1 MNKSIENNQQQFID
15 WFRQSSPYIHSH
27 RKRTFVIFFG
37 GDVVQGENFAHFIHD
52 ISLLNSLGV
61 RLVLVFGARPQ
72 IEKQIESLG
81 LSSSYAENLRITDA
95 KLLPA
100 VEQAVGQ
107 VRVNIEARLS
117 MGLIN
122 TPMAG
127 ASLRVVSGNYVTARP
142 YGVRNGIDYCYTGEV
157 RKVDTEAIQAQL
169 QLGNITLLSPIGYS
183 PSGEAFNLHAEEV
196 ATEAAIALNA
206 DKLIMMT
213 SGFLQNKHN
222 EQITQL
228 DLKQA
233 KKLLLKDCFPVEL
246 QSHLR
251 NATQACQRGVYRSH
265 LINHQVDGSLLLE
278 LYSRDGCGT
287 LISAEQYEGLRIATI
302 DDVGGILEI
311 IQPLEE
317 QGVLAQRSREQLELE
332 IDQFSVIERDGMII
346 ACAALYPFA
355 EENMAEVACMAVHP
369 DYQRSGRADILLQL
383 LETQAI
389 QLNMQQLFILTTH
402 TAHWFIER
410 GFVEEDINKLPVSK
424 KRLYNLQ
431 RNSKFFIKQLEL
443 DSREK

>member
-1 MNKSIENNQQQFID
+1 MTQTTDNSQQQFID

-37 GDVVQGENFAHFIHD
+37 GDVVQSDNFAHFIHD

-72 IEKQIESLG
+72 IEQQIENLG
-81 LSSSYAENLRITDA
+81 LSSSYAENLRLTSSEI
-95 KLLPA
+95 LPA

-142 YGVRNGIDYCYTGEV
+142 YGVRDGIDYQHTGEV
-157 RKVDTEAIQAQL
+157 RKVDTNAIQAQL

-183 PSGEAFNLHAEEV
+183 PSGEAFNLHAEDV
-196 ATEAAIALNA
+196 ATEAAIALGA
-206 DKLIMMT
+206 DKLILMT
-213 SGFLQNKHN
+213 DGFLHNKHN
-222 EQITQL
+222 EMITQL

-233 KKLLLKDCFPVEL
+233 QKLLLKDCFSVAL
-246 QSHLR
+246 QSHLK
-251 NATQACQRGVYRSH
+251 NATEACQRGVYRSH
-265 LINHQVDGSLLLE
+265 LINHQVDGSLLIE

-287 LISAEQYEGLRIATI
+287 LISAEKYEGLRVASI

-311 IQPLEE
+311 IQPLE
-317 QGVLAQRSREQLELE
+317 QQDILAQRSREQLELE
-332 IDQFSVIERDGMII
+332 INQFNVIERDGMII

-355 EENMAEVACMAVHP
+355 DENIAEVACMAVHP
-369 DYQRSGRADILLQL
+369 DYRGEGRADILLQQ
-383 LETQAI
+383 LEKQARK
-389 QLNMQQLFILTTH
+389 LNLKQLFILTTH

-410 GFVEEDINKLPVSK
+410 GFVEHDMDTLPVSK
-424 KRLYNLQ
+424 KSLYNLQ
-431 RNSKFFIKQLEL
+431 RNSKIFIKKLEL
-443 DSREK
+443 GNREK

>member
-1 MNKSIENNQQQFID
+1 MNKIADNNQQQFID

-37 GDVVQGENFAHFIHD
+37 GDVVQSDNFAHFIND

-61 RLVLVFGARPQ
+61 RLVLVHGARPQ
-72 IEKQIESLG
+72 IEKQISNLG
-81 LSSSYAENLRITDA
+81 LTSSYAENLRVTDSTT
-95 KLLPA
+95 LPA

-142 YGVRNGIDYCYTGEV
+142 YGVRNGVDYFHTGEV
-157 RKVDTEAIQAQL
+157 RKIDTDAIRSQL
-169 QLGNITLLSPIGYS
+169 ELGNITLLSPIGYS

-196 ATEAAIALNA
+196 ATEAAIALKA

-213 SGFLQNKHN
+213 DGFLQDKQA

-228 DLKQA
+228 DINQA
-233 KKLLLKDCFPVEL
+233 KKLLLKDSFNVEL
-246 QSHLR
+246 QSHLN
-251 NATQACQRGVYRSH
+251 NATQACERGVKRAH
-265 LINHQVDGSLLLE
+265 LINHQIDGSLLIE

-287 LISAEQYEGLRIATI
+287 LISAEQYEGFRIATI

-311 IQPLEE
+311 IQPMENE
-317 QGVLAQRSREQLELE
+317 GVLAQRSREQLELE
-332 IDQFSVIERDGMII
+332 ITQFSIIERDGMII
-346 ACAALYPFA
+346 GCAALYPYA
-355 EENMAEVACMAVHP
+355 EESMAEVACLAVHP
-369 DYQRSGRADILLQL
+369 DYRQTGRGDSLLQQ
-383 LETQAI
+383 LEAQAKK
-389 QLNMQQLFILTTH
+389 LNLNQLFLLTTH

-410 GFVEEDINKLPVSK
+410 GFVEQDIEKLPVSK
-424 KRLYNLQ
+424 KDLYNLQ
-431 RNSKFFIKQLEL
+431 RNSKIFIKPL
-443 DSREK
+443 D

>member
-1 MNKSIENNQQQFID
+1 MNKLINNNQQQFID

-37 GDVVQGENFAHFIHD
+37 GDVVQGDNFAHFIHD

-61 RLVLVFGARPQ
+61 RLVLVHGARPQ
-72 IEKQIESLG
+72 IEQQVSNLG
-81 LSSSYAENLRITDA
+81 LTSSYADNIRITDTST
-95 KLLPA
+95 LPA
-100 VEQAVGQ
+100 VEQAIGQ

-142 YGVRNGIDYCYTGEV
+142 YGVRDGIDYFHTGEV
-157 RKVDTEAIQAQL
+157 RKIDTQAIRSQL
-169 QLGNITLLSPIGYS
+169 ELGNITLLSPIGYS
-183 PSGEAFNLHAEEV
+183 PSGEAFNLHAEDV
-196 ATEAAIALNA
+196 ATEAAIALKA

-213 SGFLQNKHN
+213 DGFLQDKHA

-228 DLKQA
+228 DIKQA
-233 KKLLLKDCFPVEL
+233 KKLLLKDCFNTEL
-246 QSHLR
+246 QSHLN
-251 NATQACQRGVYRSH
+251 NATQACERGVTRAH
-265 LINHQVDGSLLLE
+265 LINHQIDGSLLIE

-287 LISAEQYEGLRIATI
+287 LISAEQYEGLRTATI

-311 IQPLEE
+311 IQPMEQ

-332 IDQFSVIERDGMII
+332 ITQFNIIERDGMII
-346 ACAALYPFA
+346 GCAALYPYA
-355 EENMAEVACMAVHP
+355 EESMGEVACLAVHP
-369 DYQRSGRADILLQL
+369 DYRKSGRGDILLQQ
-383 LETQAI
+383 LETQAKK
-389 QLNMQQLFILTTH
+389 LNLNQLFLLTTH

-410 GFVEEDINKLPVSK
+410 GFIEQDIDNLPVSK
-424 KRLYNLQ
+424 KSLYNLQ
-431 RNSKFFIKQLEL
+431 RNSKIFIKEL
-443 DSREK
+443 D

>member
-1 MNKSIENNQQQFID
+1 MNKIADNNQQQFID

-37 GDVVQGENFAHFIHD
+37 GDVVQSDNFAHFIND

-61 RLVLVFGARPQ
+61 RLVLVHGARPQ
-72 IEKQIESLG
+72 IEKQISNLG
-81 LSSSYAENLRITDA
+81 LKSSYAENLRVTDSTT
-95 KLLPA
+95 LPA

-142 YGVRNGIDYCYTGEV
+142 YGVRNGVDYFHTGEV
-157 RKVDTEAIQAQL
+157 RKIDTDAIRAQL
-169 QLGNITLLSPIGYS
+169 ELGNITLLSPIGYS

-196 ATEAAIALNA
+196 ATEAAIALKA
-206 DKLIMMT
+206 DKLIMLT
-213 SGFLQNKHN
+213 NGFLQDKHE

-228 DLKQA
+228 DINQA
-233 KKLLLKDCFPVEL
+233 KKLLLKDCFNTEL
-246 QSHLR
+246 QSHLN
-251 NATQACQRGVYRSH
+251 NATQACERGVKRAH
-265 LINHQVDGSLLLE
+265 LINHQIDGSLLIE

-287 LISAEQYEGLRIATI
+287 LISAEQYEGFRIATI

-311 IQPLEE
+311 IQPMED

-332 IDQFSVIERDGMII
+332 ISQFSIIERDGMII
-346 ACAALYPFA
+346 ACAALYPYA
-355 EENMAEVACMAVHP
+355 EENMAEVACLAVHP
-369 DYQRSGRADILLQL
+369 DYRQTGRGDSLLQQ
-383 LETQAI
+383 LEAQAKK
-389 QLNMQQLFILTTH
+389 LNLNQLFLLTTH

-410 GFVEEDINKLPVSK
+410 GFVEQDIEKLPVSK
-424 KRLYNLQ
+424 KDLYNLQ
-431 RNSKFFIKQLEL
+431 RNSKIFIKQL
-443 DSREK
+443 D

>member
-1 MNKSIENNQQQFID
+1 MNKIADNNQQQFID

-37 GDVVQGENFAHFIHD
+37 GDVVQSDNFAHFIND

-61 RLVLVFGARPQ
+61 RLVLVHGARPQ
-72 IEKQIESLG
+72 IEKQIGNLG
-81 LSSSYAENLRITDA
+81 LTSSYAENLRVTDTDT
-95 KLLPA
+95 LPA

-142 YGVRNGIDYCYTGEV
+142 YGVRNGVDYFHTGEV
-157 RKVDTEAIQAQL
+157 RKIDTDAIRAQL
-169 QLGNITLLSPIGYS
+169 ELGNITLLSPIGYS

-196 ATEAAIALNA
+196 ATEAAIALKA
-206 DKLIMMT
+206 DKLIMLT
-213 SGFLQNKHN
+213 NGFLQDKHN

-228 DLKQA
+228 DINQA
-233 KKLLLKDCFPVEL
+233 KKLLLKDSFNTEL
-246 QSHLR
+246 QSHLN
-251 NATQACQRGVYRSH
+251 NATQACERGVKRAH
-265 LINHQVDGSLLLE
+265 LINHQIDGSLLIE

-287 LISAEQYEGLRIATI
+287 LISAEQYEGFRIATI

-311 IQPLEE
+311 IQPMEDE
-317 QGVLAQRSREQLELE
+317 GVLAQRSREQLELE
-332 IDQFSVIERDGMII
+332 ISQFSIIERDGMII
-346 ACAALYPFA
+346 GCAALYPYA
-355 EENMAEVACMAVHP
+355 EENMAEVACLAVHP
-369 DYQRSGRADILLQL
+369 DYRQTGRGDSLLQQ
-383 LETQAI
+383 LEAQARK
-389 QLNMQQLFILTTH
+389 LNLNKLFLLTTH

-410 GFVEEDINKLPVSK
+410 GFVEQDIEKLPVSK
-424 KRLYNLQ
+424 KDLYNLQ
-431 RNSKFFIKQLEL
+431 RNSKIFIKPL
-443 DSREK
+443 D

>member
-1 MNKSIENNQQQFID
+1 MNKIADSNQQQFID

-37 GDVVQGENFAHFIHD
+37 GDVIQGENFAHFIND

-61 RLVLVFGARPQ
+61 RLVLVHGARQQ
-72 IEKQIESLG
+72 IEKQISDLG
-81 LSSSYAENLRITDA
+81 LSSSYAENLRITDTST
-95 KLLPA
+95 LPA

-142 YGVRNGIDYCYTGEV
+142 YGVRNGVDFCHTGEV
-157 RKVDTEAIQAQL
+157 RKVDTDAIRSQL
-169 QLGNITLLSPIGYS
+169 ELGNITLLSPIGYS

-196 ATEAAIALNA
+196 ATETAIALKA

-213 SGFLQNKHN
+213 SGFLHDKQD
-222 EQITQL
+222 ELITQL
-228 DLKQA
+228 DINQA
-233 KKLLLKDCFPVEL
+233 KKLLLKDCFNTEL
-246 QSHLR
+246 QSHL
-251 NATQACQRGVYRSH
+251 NNVTQACERGVKRAH
-265 LINHQVDGSLLLE
+265 LINHQVDGSLLIE

-287 LISAEQYEGLRIATI
+287 LVSAEQYEGLRTATI

-311 IQPLEE
+311 IKPMED
-317 QGVLAQRSREQLELE
+317 QGILAQRSREQLELE
-332 IDQFSVIERDGMII
+332 ISEFNVIERDGMII
-346 ACAALYPFA
+346 ACASMHPYA
-355 EENMAEVACMAVHP
+355 EESMAEVACLAVHP
-369 DYQRSGRADILLQL
+369 DYRESGRGDMLLQQ
-383 LETQAI
+383 LETQAKK
-389 QLNMQQLFILTTH
+389 LNMNQLFLLTTH

-410 GFVEEDINKLPVSK
+410 GFIEQDTDNLPVSK
-424 KRLYNLQ
+424 KSLYNLQ
-431 RNSKFFIKQLEL
+431 RNSKIFIKDL
-443 DSREK
+443 D